1 MYYVIIVV
9 LLNIVCAALIAAPS
23 HPFVRLQW
31 NSWGLF
37 HHHWALLNLST
48 FVIMEFT
55 LFQSTWSSHDLGR
68 REILTWKRKAGPFS
82 PAALL
87 ELIWIFEILTR
98 NRRTLEEL
106 QVQTRVC
113 VSLLLSCP
121 CASLELK
128 LLALT
133 STSWWKMLASI
144 SKEVKCSQ
152 HIGKTAPSSAPSFS

>member
-23 HPFVRLQW
+23 HPFCEITVEFLG
-31 NSWGLF
+31 SVPSP
-37 HHHWALLNLST
+37 LSP
-48 FVIMEFT
+48 
-55 LFQSTWSSHDLGR
+55 STAVNICDYGIHFIPKHEEQPWFGEKGNIDL
-68 REILTWKRKAGPFS
+68 EKEGPFS

-106 QVQTRVC
+106 QVQTRVY